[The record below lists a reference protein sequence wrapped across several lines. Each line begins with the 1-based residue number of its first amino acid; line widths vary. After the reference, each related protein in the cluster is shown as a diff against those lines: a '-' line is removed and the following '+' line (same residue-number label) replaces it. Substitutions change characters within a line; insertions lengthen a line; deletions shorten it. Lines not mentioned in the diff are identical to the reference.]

1 MSRKKSMLEKD
12 YVNFFRNLPA
22 QCISKDGQKFVFN
35 GVYYNPN
42 GYVEATDGRCAIQI
56 KSDFV
61 YNKLFTDKIVAPI
74 SNEIIDGNYPDI
86 SQVYDSNYKT
96 SYKKYDFNIPEYI
109 GKLKWDIL
117 PHGSIIVSPRANN
130 FNEVICNI
138 EFSDSHIPNND
149 YLFAIKP
156 EYLYLFAGYK
166 MELYYIGKKKPII
179 IKNSQWEEKYYDIEF
194 TYIVMP
200 MGLE

>member
-1 MSRKKSMLEKD
+1 MAIKKTKLEKD
-12 YVNFFRNLPA
+12 FEGFFKSLPIECVS
-22 QCISKDGQKFVFN
+22 QGNDKFVFN
-35 GVYYNPN
+35 GIYYKDD
-42 GYVEATDGRCAIQI
+42 GITVEATDGKRAIQI
-56 KSDFV
+56 KSKFV
-61 YNKLFTDKIVAPI
+61 YNKLFQGKIVKPL

-86 SQVYDSNYKT
+86 EQIIPADYKT
-96 SYKKYDFNIPEYI
+96 SYKKYDFNIPEYVT
-109 GKLKWDIL
+109 KLKSDIL
-117 PHGSIIVSPRANN
+117 PHGSIIVSPRAND
-130 FNEVICNI
+130 FNQVICNI

-156 EYLYLFAGYK
+156 EYLSLFAGYK

-179 IKNSQWEEKYYDIEF
+179 IKNSQWEEKYDIEF